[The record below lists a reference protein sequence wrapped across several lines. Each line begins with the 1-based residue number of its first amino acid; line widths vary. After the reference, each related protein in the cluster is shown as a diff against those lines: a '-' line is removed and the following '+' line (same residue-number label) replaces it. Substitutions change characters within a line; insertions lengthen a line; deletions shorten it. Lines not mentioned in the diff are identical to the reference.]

1 MGGTAEPRIQGRSLK
16 VGLAVISI
24 AALFWG
30 TSGPP
35 VAAVMAPL
43 PSPVS
48 PALGAPV
55 ADATFIDINPDNL
68 GPYPGQTAVGIPD
81 CSAPCESGRDGGRVH
96 NLSTVPGD
104 ASTYFAASEVGGL
117 FKSTNGGTAWFH
129 LDGYLPGT
137 AWDVAAAPG
146 GQRVVATSFNEGRL
160 DLASVLQVSTDG
172 GTTWTGRLPAAPAG
186 CSTNRAAQPSAFGI
200 ALRPGANDVLVGTNC
215 GLARSAD
222 GGDNWTRFDPT
233 STGSPSSVWDVVSL
247 PGGRSYA
254 CGDDGLLVSPTGA
267 EGSWTQLA
275 HPNPGASF
283 CSIAVSPEESN
294 VVFAMFAFPTSYGD
308 VFGAGTGDLYQ
319 GVVAFNPSTG
329 AATGVTWL
337 KLQNP
342 DVLIGVKSRLPF
354 VVTNDRSTG
363 YDVWAGIG
371 NVVRGTCATP
381 ATLPSPTTLRCS
393 SWSATYT
400 DRNGQLPQQA
410 HGDSGDMTFDPTLS
424 VDACPIHYSSD
435 GGIYY
440 NARANDPTTCH
451 DPLFQGAN
459 SGLHAFMLWDM
470 EVVNLPGSDAEDLY
484 FGTQDNG
491 LYYTA
496 DAGAAGPSWAHKIGG
511 DTYDFAADA
520 TEVAA
525 STNGGEIM
533 AGDAGFVNMTLA
545 APGGTIKTNLNN
557 PALDIP
563 EFIAAAGG
571 GRFMTA
577 VRLATSWN
585 GSPIPVGVFDTT
597 DIANAPFQTPLGT
610 WTSPRSPCHIKL
622 GAGAS
627 GPQPY
632 VLAGRC
638 FWPDSG
644 ARSAFAADELW
655 TYREVS
661 PGVSGWVEIPVPPKQ
676 PGDPIQA
683 GAGFGLIAVD
693 PANANR
699 LYASVVRDGAPRMMR
714 STDGGTSWTFDA
726 GLTDLMLGGGTF
738 IDYPAVTGDGIFP
751 YLQPQF
757 VAFDPFDA
765 DILVAG
771 GASSGVFLS
780 SDAGLT
786 WSLLSDP
793 FTPGASGTPHLPR
806 PQFASFDHDMAGT
819 VRVYLGTGR
828 GIWRVDLPAADLS
841 ITKSDAPDPAFA
853 GEQLTYTVTVAN
865 SGPTSATGV
874 TVVDRLPSDADF
886 DASSAP
892 CVESPA
898 GTLTCSVGTLLAG
911 SQTSFTV
918 TVDLP
923 ADLVYANGGPK
934 SIVNS
939 ATVSGFQL
947 DPNPSNNST
956 TATTLVKAK
965 ADLAIVSFVALS
977 PPTAVVIGD
986 PVQLTLRKVV
996 ANLGPSSPIDVAVSR
1011 SATAPA
1017 GSSVSPT
1024 SSSTTASA
1032 VAMGTPRTIDE
1043 TFTITCGT
1051 PGLNTFAFANS
1062 IAPADSDDI
1071 DPDASNNVAAT
1082 TVTVD
1087 CMVPVAINIQPGGF
1101 PNSLNLNGQATVAVL
1116 TTEAGEYGLPLAFDA
1131 TTIDPL
1137 SVRFGPASVLAGPS
1151 GGATEIHGAG
1161 HIEDARELNEKTRD
1175 HDLDM
1180 VLHFR
1185 VADSGLTLADV
1196 EACVIGTFTTAAGTF
1211 TFYGCD
1217 SVNMTP

>member
-1 MGGTAEPRIQGRSLK
+1 MGGTAEPRIQGRSSTI
-16 VGLAVISI
+16 GLAAVTI
-24 AALFWG
+24 AALVWG
-30 TSGPP
+30 ASGPP
-35 VAAVMAPL
+35 AAAIMAPL
-43 PSPVS
+43 PGPVS
-48 PALGAPV
+48 QALGAPV
-55 ADATFIDINPDNL
+55 ADATFIDINPDNV
-68 GPYPGQTAVGIPD
+68 GPYPGQPAAGIPD

-96 NLSTVPGD
+96 NLSAVPGD
-104 ASTYFAASEVGGL
+104 ATTYFAASEVGGL
-117 FKSTNGGTAWFH
+117 FKSTDGGSSWFH

-137 AWDVAAAPG
+137 AWDVAAATG
-146 GQRVVATSFNEGRL
+146 GQRVVATSFNEGRV

-172 GTTWTGRLPAAPAG
+172 GATWSGQLPAAPAG
-186 CSTNRAAQPSAFGI
+186 CSVNRTDQPSAFGI
-200 ALRPGANDVLVGTNC
+200 AVRPGANDILVGTNC
-215 GLARSAD
+215 GLARSPDA
-222 GGDNWTRFDPT
+222 GDTWTRFDPT
-233 STGSPSSVWDVVSL
+233 PNNAPSSVWDVVSL
-247 PGGRSYA
+247 AGGLTYA

-267 EGSWTQLA
+267 EGAWTRLA
-275 HPNPGASF
+275 HPSPGNPF

-294 VVFAMFAFPTSYGD
+294 VVFAMFAFPTSYGE
-308 VFGAGTGDLYQ
+308 VFSAGGGNLDQ
-319 GVVAFNPSTG
+319 GVVEFDAGGTP
-329 AATGVTWL
+329 TGVTWL
-337 KLQNP
+337 TLPNP
-342 DVLIGVKSRLPF
+342 DASIGVKSRLPF
-354 VVTNDRSTG
+354 VVTNDRATG

-381 ATLPSPTTLRCS
+381 ATLPSPTTSRCS
-393 SWSATYT
+393 AWSATYT
-400 DRNGQLPQQA
+400 DSNGQLPQQA
-410 HGDSGDMTFDPTLS
+410 HGDSGDMTFDPTLA

-435 GGIYY
+435 GGIYR
-440 NARANDPTTCH
+440 NARANDPLTCH

-459 SGLHAFMLWDM
+459 AGLHAFLLWDM
-470 EVVNLPGSDAEDLY
+470 EVVSLPGADAEDLY

-491 LYYTA
+491 LYYSA
-496 DAGAAGPSWAHKIGG
+496 DAGKGAPTWAHAIGG

-520 TEVAA
+520 AEVAA
-525 STNGGEIM
+525 SSNGGEIM
-533 AGDAGFVNMTLA
+533 AGDRGFVNMTLA
-545 APGGTIKTNLNN
+545 APGGTPATIRAN
-557 PALDIP
+557 PPLDIP

-571 GRFMTA
+571 GRFMT
-577 VRLATSWN
+577 VISVATSWN
-585 GSPIPVGVFDTT
+585 SSAIPVGVYDTT
-597 DIANAPFQTPLGT
+597 DISNAPFQTLLGT
-610 WTSPRSPCHIKL
+610 WPSSRPPCHIDI
-622 GAGAS
+622 GTGAS

-644 ARSAFAADELW
+644 ARTPFAADELW

-661 PGVSGWVEIPVPPKQ
+661 PGVSGWVAIPVPPKQ
-676 PGDPIQA
+676 PGDPVLA

-693 PANANR
+693 PANASR

-714 STDGGTSWTFDA
+714 STDGGSSWTFDA
-726 GLTDLMLGGGTF
+726 ELSDLMSGGGTF

-765 DILVAG
+765 EILVAG

-793 FTPGASGTPHLPR
+793 FTPGSSGIPHLPR
-806 PQFASFDHDMAGT
+806 PQFASFDHDLAGT

-828 GIWRVDLPAADLS
+828 GVWRVELPAADLS
-841 ITKSDAPDPAFA
+841 ITKGDAPDPAFA
-853 GEQLTYTVTVAN
+853 GEQLTYTLTVTN

-874 TVVDRLPSDADF
+874 TVVDHLPSDADF
-886 DASSAP
+886 EASSAP

-898 GTLTCSVGTLLAG
+898 GTLTCSLSTLNAG
-911 SQTSFTV
+911 SETSFTV

-923 ADLVYANGGPK
+923 ADLVYGNGGPK
-934 SIVNS
+934 SIVNG

-947 DPNPSNNST
+947 DPNPSNNSAA
-956 TATTLVKAK
+956 ATTLVKAK

-996 ANLGPSSPIDVAVSR
+996 ANLGPSSPVDVAVSR
-1011 SATAPA
+1011 LATAPA
-1017 GSSVSPT
+1017 GSSVTPT
-1024 SSSTTASA
+1024 ISSETALA
-1032 VAMGTPRTIDE
+1032 VATGDPRTIDE

-1051 PGLNTFAFANS
+1051 PGLATFGFANS
-1062 IAPADSDDI
+1062 IALADSDDI
-1071 DPDASNNVAAT
+1071 DPDPSNNAAAA

-1101 PNSLNLNGQATVAVL
+1101 PNSLNLSGQAAVAVL

-1151 GGATEIHGAG
+1151 GGAPEIHAAS
-1161 HIEDARELNEKTRD
+1161 HIQDARELNEKTRD
-1175 HDLDM
+1175 RDLDM

-1185 VADSGLTLADV
+1185 VADSGMTLADV
-1196 EACVIGTFTTAAGTF
+1196 EACVIGTFTTTAGTF

-1217 SVNMTP
+1217 SVKVTP